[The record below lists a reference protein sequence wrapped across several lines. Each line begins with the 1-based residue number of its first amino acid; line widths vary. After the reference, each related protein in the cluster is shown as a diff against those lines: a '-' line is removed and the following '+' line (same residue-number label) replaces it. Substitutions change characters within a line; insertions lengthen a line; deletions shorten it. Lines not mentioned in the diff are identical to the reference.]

1 MMKVVV
7 TSQGKEMDSETD
19 PRFGRASCFIVVDTD
34 TGTHQVVDNM
44 QNLNAAQGAGIQ
56 AAQAVAKLK
65 AEAVLTGHCG
75 PKAFRVLEEAGIKVY
90 IGVEGT
96 VRTAVEKLK
105 VGEYKKADS
114 PDVEGHW

>member
-1 MMKVVV
+1 MKVVV
-7 TSQGKEMDSETD
+7 TSQGIEMDSETD

-34 TGTHQVVDNM
+34 TGTHQVVDNA

-56 AAQAVAKLK
+56 AAQTVAKLH

-75 PKAFRVLEEAGIKVY
+75 PKAFRVLKEAGVKIYV
-90 IGVEGT
+90 GVEGT
-96 VRTAVEKLK
+96 VESAVEKLK
-105 VGEYKKADS
+105 AGEYKLADS